1 MRLYNL
7 FSPPSKGDFPHGRR
21 KGCINIMQ
29 VLVGQRNAKA
39 AVVFFHVS
47 HIAGLGNSHY
57 ARAAHH
63 PCKHHLHWRGIMP

>member
-21 KGCINIMQ
+21 EGCINVEQ

-39 AVVFFHVS
+39 AVVFFHVG
-47 HIAGLGNSHY
+47 HIVGLGNSHY
-57 ARAAHH
+57 AMVAHH
-63 PCKHHLHWRGIMP
+63 PCKHHLHRSGIMP